1 MTRILFFSLLIGLFF
16 SACQSGTN
24 NNEAT
29 TSATVEAN
37 KASDKSNQSSTAE
50 RLLKSANGN
59 AEVAKVAEGISS
71 VIGSNMI
78 STIDFSNGQL
88 TLNYFGSA
96 DDYNTALAN
105 EKQKMNAGSFE
116 QYWNTGSRAEKTFCS
131 AAGEVLKN
139 HEFVKSVKVVLPT
152 GKQSMNGMVDRDGLS
167 KITGKSWKELVADWD
182 VQFTNG
188 IVRIPAGRAKFMKA
202 FMD

>member
-1 MTRILFFSLLIGLFF
+1 
-16 SACQSGTN
+16 
-24 NNEAT
+24 
-29 TSATVEAN
+29 
-37 KASDKSNQSSTAE
+37 
-50 RLLKSANGN
+50 LKSANGN